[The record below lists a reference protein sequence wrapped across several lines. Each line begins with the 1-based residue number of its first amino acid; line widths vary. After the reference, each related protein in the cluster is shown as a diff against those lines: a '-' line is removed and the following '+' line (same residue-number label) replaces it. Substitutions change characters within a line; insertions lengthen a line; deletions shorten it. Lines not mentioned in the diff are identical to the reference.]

1 MLSLS
6 SSANETCKFINLP
19 NPIRHLIYRHVGL
32 PTNTFLYLDIP
43 RSSRSPYSG
52 TRQDLDGVLNLLLVC
67 RAIHVEVSSHL
78 YSANTIVT
86 HSLGPLISLN
96 TSSLSYLTSLKIHL
110 NVAGTT
116 HCGQRYWGYDSEGL
130 RDSDPLISQ
139 WKAAIDHIAPHIKP
153 RQLELALIC
162 DCEPRRA
169 NAANLVL
176 APLRQLPILRRCHIR
191 LGCKPHRQLRQLAWS
206 AAERAVGLAPPSTF
220 QFLRLPPEIRI
231 RILEYTDLVTP
242 FNKIRWNPGAGYHTF
257 RECDSREYGP
267 PYCHPNDH
275 RACVS
280 SKDAGKSCLVCP
292 HGDSR
297 VRYGPESHC
306 WRCFHYA
313 CQFYD
318 CERRSTAGDQTYT
331 GCFCSRRHAAYSP
344 LCRCWAPPTAFFF
357 VSRAFRE
364 AAEAVFFAHNHFV
377 VRTSCYY
384 NLPSSL
390 VGNTTLPPKRYPGCE
405 FLSAIPIEAIRHLR
419 SLEIIFD
426 DQGHLTRYSLPPLRS
441 FGSVKDRLNLQFLQ
455 IIALLRPARGQKLG
469 IVAAEKG
476 VDYVGDLADRYI
488 WPLSR
493 ADLVSRAQTLVVE
506 IIDVV
511 PDIFYYLRSP
521 SNELP
526 IHIQGRLLYSNSHTA
541 RLITGNLTGGTGSEL
556 GDSTSGMHD
565 RQLVEGFCL
574 YSDITYPEFE
584 FFHVAHGLY
593 RRS

>member
-1 MLSLS
+1 MFSPS
-6 SSANETCKFINLP
+6 FPTGETSKFINLP
-19 NPIRHLIYRHVGL
+19 NTIRHLVYRYVGL
-32 PTNTFLYLDIP
+32 PTNTFLYLDTS

-52 TRQDLDGVLNLLLVC
+52 THQELDAVLNLLLVC

-86 HSLGPLISLN
+86 HSLDPLTRLN
-96 TSSLSYLTSLKIHL
+96 PSSLSYLTSLKIHL

-130 RDSDPLISQ
+130 RESDPLISQ
-139 WKAAIDHIAPHIKP
+139 WKAAIGHIAPHIKP
-153 RQLELALIC
+153 RRLELALIC
-162 DCEPRRA
+162 DCEPGRV
-169 NAANLVL
+169 NAASLIL
-176 APLRQLPILRRCHIR
+176 APLQQLPVLRRCHIR
-191 LGCKPHRQLRQLAWS
+191 LGCKPNRQFRQLAWS
-206 AAERAVGLAPPSTF
+206 AAERAVGLVPPSSF
-220 QFLRLPPEIRI
+220 HFLRLPPEIRI
-231 RILEYTDLVTP
+231 KILEYTDLVTP
-242 FNKIRWNPGAGYHTF
+242 FNKVRWNPGAGYYTF
-257 RECDSREYGP
+257 RECDSRKYGP

-275 RACVS
+275 RACVL
-280 SKDAGKSCLVCP
+280 SKDAGKSCLTCP

-344 LCRCWAPPTAFFF
+344 LCQCWAPPTAFFL

-364 AAEAVFFAHNHFV
+364 DAEAVFFAHNHFV
-377 VRTSCYY
+377 VRTFCYY
-384 NLPSSL
+384 IRPSSL

-405 FLSAIPIEAIRHLR
+405 FLSTIPAGAIRHLR

-426 DQGHLTRYSLPPLRS
+426 DQGRLTRYTQPPLRPFNS
-441 FGSVKDRLNLQFLQ
+441 IKDRLGLHFLQ
-455 IIALLRPARGQKLG
+455 IIALLLPARGRRMG

-476 VDYVGDLADRYI
+476 VDYVGDLADKYL

-493 ADLVSRAQTLVVE
+493 VDLVSRTRTLIVE

-521 SNELP
+521 SNDFP

-541 RLITGNLTGGTGSEL
+541 RLITSTTGGPRSEL
-556 GDSTSGMHD
+556 GNNISGTHN
-565 RQLVEGFCL
+565 RQLIEGFCL
-574 YSDITYPEFE
+574 YGDITYPEFDI
-584 FFHVAHGLY
+584 
-593 RRS
+593 